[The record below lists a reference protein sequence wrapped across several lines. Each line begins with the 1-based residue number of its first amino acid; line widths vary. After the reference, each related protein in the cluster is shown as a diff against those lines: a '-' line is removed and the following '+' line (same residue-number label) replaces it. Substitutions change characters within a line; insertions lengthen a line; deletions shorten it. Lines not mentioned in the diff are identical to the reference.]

1 MLAMPESR
9 SRRATV
15 ALIVAVGAM
24 VTAPS
29 VQAALSFNDRVSF
42 GGFGAVKVGM
52 TVAQA
57 QGASGTALMPEIASP
72 NGGCGYVKPVG
83 GPSGV
88 SFMTTNG
95 VIARTDV
102 TTRRVSTPEGVH
114 IGDTEGRVYRT
125 YGRRVRR
132 SRHAYVRGGH
142 YLKIIPA
149 RASERGR
156 RIVFETNG
164 RRVTSIRAGRL
175 PEVYFIEG
183 CS

>member
-1 MLAMPESR
+1 
-9 SRRATV
+9 
-15 ALIVAVGAM
+15 
-24 VTAPS
+24 
-29 VQAALSFNDRVSF
+29 
-42 GGFGAVKVGM
+42 M

-57 QGASGTALMPEIASP
+57 QAASGTALAAELASP
-72 NGGCGYVKPVG
+72 NGVCGYVKPVG

-102 TTRRVSTPEGVH
+102 RTRRVSTAEGVRVGH
-114 IGDTEGRVYRT
+114 SERRVYRV

-132 SRHAYVRGGH
+132 SRHVYVPKGH

-175 PEVYFIEG
+175 PEAYYIEG